1 MLAHDDDLDRYER
14 YTDAKYQGSLNE
26 WDDDEEEDAEADE

>member
-14 YTDAKYQGSLNE
+14 YTEAQYQESLTE
-26 WDDDEEEDAEADE
+26 DDDEGEEDAETDE